1 MSDTIDRLVGGL
13 LDSAVCYACETPFE
27 LEVDDL
33 DEGTDLLY
41 HTDYSCTGCEIEYS
55 VEIEDYGHG
64 LSLEAHRTD
73 QETPGPDDFAEIT
86 MSARKEALQE
96 QTHPARDL
104 VEGLSELGDALELL
118 YINKNRI
125 VEACETVRTDE
136 DGISQG
142 DEFHT
147 EINTD
152 LHNYMASAY
161 TFEEILGTLEPNLP
175 TDGPVESAKSDFED
189 EKKVITGL
197 RTYTQHHLTLPWVF
211 SDFTDENLEQRV
223 ITLAASLD
231 DVDTIESDLD
241 RFPPD
246 GYMRGASHH
255 YGNIKGDSINIE
267 RRVKLHFEAASDL
280 VDTIYNHASD
290 VHGEDL
296 KEYDKVTKYT

>member
-13 LDSAVCYACETPFE
+13 LDSAACYACETPFE

-33 DEGTDLLY
+33 DAGTDILY
-41 HTDYSCTGCEIEYS
+41 KTDYSCTGCEIEYS
-55 VEIEDYGHG
+55 VVIENYGHG
-64 LSLEAHRTD
+64 LSLEAYRTD
-73 QETPGPDDFAEIT
+73 QDTPGPDDHAEIT
-86 MSARKEALQE
+86 RFARKEALQE

-118 YINKNRI
+118 YVNKNRI

-136 DGISQG
+136 DGIRQG
-142 DEFHT
+142 DEFHAG
-147 EINTD
+147 INAD

-197 RTYTQHHLTLPWVF
+197 RTYAQHHLTLPWVF
-211 SDFTDENLEQRV
+211 SDFTDENLGQRV
-223 ITLAASLD
+223 VTLAVPLD
-231 DVDTIESDLD
+231 DVDTVESDID
-241 RFPPD
+241 RYPPD

-255 YGNIKGDSINIE
+255 YENVKGDSINIE
-267 RRVKLHFEAASDL
+267 RRVKLHFEAASNL
-280 VDTIYNHASD
+280 VDTISTHASN
-290 VHGEDL
+290 VRGEELSDY
-296 KEYDKVTKYT
+296 EKVTKYT